1 MNYYT
6 KKGIEKLKEEI
17 ELIDKMKYKASKG
30 EDVSSIYLEPGKKK
44 QLQEEL
50 STATIIEE
58 TDEFL
63 NWDYNTVIRMCKV
76 GFTMNGIK
84 QEFTILGKNECDTF
98 NKILSCEAPLVL
110 ALLGHSVGDT
120 VTFRDKTIYIDSVKS
135 IEDDEESISYKKT
148 KELL

>member
-50 STATIIEE
+50 STAIIIEE

-120 VTFRDKTIYIDSVKS
+120 ITFRDKTIYIDSVKA
-135 IEDDEESISYKKT
+135 IEDINDNKECKQ
-148 KELL
+148 KELV

>member
-6 KKGIEKLKEEI
+6 KNGIEKLKEEI

-50 STATIIEE
+50 STAIIIEE

-120 VTFRDKTIYIDSVKS
+120 VTFRDKTIYIDSVKA
-135 IEDDEESISYKKT
+135 IDEDLDAIAYKKT

>member
-6 KKGIEKLKEEI
+6 KKGIEKLKDEI
-17 ELIDKMKYKASKG
+17 DTVDKMIFRASKG

-44 QLQEEL
+44 QLQEAL
-50 STATIIEE
+50 ATATIIEE

-110 ALLGHSVGDT
+110 ALLGHAVGDT
-120 VTFRDKTIYIDSVKS
+120 VIFRDKTIYIDSVKS
-135 IEDDEESISYKKT
+135 VEDDLDAISYKKT
-148 KELL
+148 KEL